1 MEPAPF
7 IRASVCDGPATL
19 CPVCFAAIP
28 ANWQPNHNAWH
39 DRTDPD
45 NWVMLQ
51 VTIDPPA

>member
-7 IRASVCDGPATL
+7 IQANVRDGPATL

-45 NWVMLQ
+45 NFVVLE
-51 VTIDPPA
+51 VTLEPPA